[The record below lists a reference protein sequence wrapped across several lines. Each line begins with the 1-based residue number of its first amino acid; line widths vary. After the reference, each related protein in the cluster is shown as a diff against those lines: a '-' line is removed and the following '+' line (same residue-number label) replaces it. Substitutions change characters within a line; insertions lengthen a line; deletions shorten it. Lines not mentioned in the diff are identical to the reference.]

1 MAPDRI
7 VLKKIVLSG
16 FPVRV
21 KKRGG
26 VVKHMF
32 YNPDDVRWFRV
43 RPPFRVTRAH
53 TNDAQLTFH
62 SSVPHALYM

>member
-1 MAPDRI
+1 VDPDRI

-21 KKRGG
+21 KKRGA

-32 YNPDDVRWFRV
+32 YNPDDVRWFKV
-43 RPPFRVTRAH
+43 SECVYTVFLKGV
-53 TNDAQLTFH
+53 
-62 SSVPHALYM
+62 